1 MNIVFMGTPDF
12 AVPCLE
18 ALITAG
24 HEVSA
29 VFAQPDR
36 PKGRGHKLCPPP
48 VKECAE
54 KHGIPVLQPE
64 KIKGNT
70 EVFDFLRKTAPQL
83 IVVVAY
89 GKILPKEILE
99 IPDFGCINV
108 HASVLPKYRGSA
120 PIQWAVINGERVTG
134 VTTMLLDE
142 GMDTGD
148 ILLCEKCDI
157 PDNMTGGEL
166 FDTLA
171 PLGAS
176 LLIKTVEGIESGLVF
191 PQKQDEKEATYAPML
206 KKEDAAVDFSKSAEQ
221 VKNLI
226 RGLNPWP
233 VAYTFAGNMKIKI
246 YSAKPAGETGKA
258 PGTVLDDKKF
268 IVACKDGEA
277 IELCEVQIAG
287 SRRMS
292 GEELLRGHS
301 IPKGTVL
308 KKEE

>member
-24 HEVSA
+24 HKVSA

-54 KHGIPVLQPE
+54 KHGIPVFQPE

-108 HASVLPKYRGSA
+108 HASILPKYRGSA
-120 PIQWAVINGERVTG
+120 PIQWAVIGGEKVTG

-157 PDNMTGGEL
+157 PEDMTGGEL

-191 PQKQDEKEATYAPML
+191 PQKQDERSATYAPML
-206 KKEDAAVDFSKSAEQ
+206 KKEDAAVDFSKSAAA

-246 YSAKPAGETGKA
+246 YSAKPAGKTNKA
-258 PGTVLDDKKF
+258 PGTVLDDKKLV
-268 IVACKDGEA
+268 VACKDGEA

-292 GEELLRGHS
+292 GEELLRGHP
-301 IPKGTVL
+301 IPKGTIL
-308 KKEE
+308 KTEE

>member
-1 MNIVFMGTPDF
+1 MNVVFMGTPDF

-24 HEVSA
+24 HSVSA

-70 EVFDFLRKTAPQL
+70 EVFDFLKSIAPQL

-108 HASVLPKYRGSA
+108 HASILPEYRGSA

-157 PDNMTGGEL
+157 PEDMTGGEL

-191 PQKQDEKEATYAPML
+191 PQKQDEKKATYAPML
-206 KKEDAAVDFSKSAEQ
+206 KKENAAVDFSKSAEQ
-221 VKNLI
+221 VKNFI

-233 VAYTFAGNMKIKI
+233 VAYTFANGMKIKI
-246 YSAKPAGETGKA
+246 YAAKPSGETGEA
-258 PGTVLDDKKF
+258 PGTVTDEKKLT
-268 IVACKDGEA
+268 VACGDGRA
-277 IELCEVQIAG
+277 LELCEVQIAG
-287 SRRMS
+287 SKRMS
-292 GEELLRGHS
+292 GEELLRGHA

-308 KKEE
+308 KTEE

>member
-24 HEVSA
+24 HKVSA

-54 KHGIPVLQPE
+54 KYGIPVFQPE

-108 HASVLPKYRGSA
+108 HASILPKYRGSA
-120 PIQWAVINGERVTG
+120 PIQWAVVNGEKVTG

-157 PDNMTGGEL
+157 PEDMTGGEL

-191 PQKQDEKEATYAPML
+191 PQKQDERSATYAPML
-206 KKEDAAVDFSKSAEQ
+206 KKEDAAVDFSKSAAT
-221 VKNLI
+221 VRNLI

-233 VAYTFAGNMKIKI
+233 VAYTFAGDMKIKI
-246 YSAKPAGETGKA
+246 YSAKSAGKTNKA
-258 PGTVLDDKKF
+258 PGTVLDDKKL

-292 GEELLRGHS
+292 GEELLRGHP
-301 IPKGTVL
+301 IPKGTIL
-308 KKEE
+308 KTEE

>member
-1 MNIVFMGTPDF
+1 MGTPDF

-54 KHGIPVLQPE
+54 KHGIPVFQPE

-70 EVFDFLRKTAPQL
+70 EAFDLLRKTAPQL

-108 HASVLPKYRGSA
+108 HASILPKYRGSA
-120 PIQWAVINGERVTG
+120 PIQWAVIGGEKVTG

-157 PDNMTGGEL
+157 PDDMTGGEL

-176 LLIKTVEGIESGLVF
+176 LLIKTIEGIESGLVF
-191 PQKQDEKEATYAPML
+191 PQKQDERSATYAPML
-206 KKEDAAVDFSKSAEQ
+206 KKEDAAVDFSKSADQ
-221 VKNLI
+221 IRNLI

-233 VAYTFAGNMKIKI
+233 VAYTFAGDMKIKI
-246 YSAKPAGETGKA
+246 YSAKPSGETGKA
-258 PGTVLDDKKF
+258 PGTVLDDKKL
-268 IVACKDGEA
+268 IVACGNGEA

-292 GEELLRGHS
+292 GEELLRGHP
-301 IPKGTVL
+301 IPKGTIL
-308 KKEE
+308 KTEE